1 MDTQENLLLKIKDQ
15 IEEWTSANIGYD
27 FTFRKNQLETIVHI
41 INSIVNDDVR
51 THVIQAPTGTGK
63 SLMCIIAAGVLAK
76 YYDMRSY
83 ILASDLYL
91 WKQYSD
97 AIDKFKA
104 AEKKSEKPLFP
115 IMPASMRINIPN
127 TKRAIERNAEENS
140 VGRSKN
146 STLMPSLPLIN
157 IEVIKRKTAETSKRI
172 AKASSRYDE

>member
-1 MDTQENLLLKIKDQ
+1 MERN
-15 IEEWTSANIGYD
+15 AN
-27 FTFRKNQLETIVHI
+27 RE
-41 INSIVNDDVR
+41 
-51 THVIQAPTGTGK
+51 A
-63 SLMCIIAAGVLAK
+63 
-76 YYDMRSY
+76 
-83 ILASDLYL
+83 
-91 WKQYSD
+91 
-97 AIDKFKA
+97 A

-115 IMPASMRINIPN
+115 IMLASMRINIPN